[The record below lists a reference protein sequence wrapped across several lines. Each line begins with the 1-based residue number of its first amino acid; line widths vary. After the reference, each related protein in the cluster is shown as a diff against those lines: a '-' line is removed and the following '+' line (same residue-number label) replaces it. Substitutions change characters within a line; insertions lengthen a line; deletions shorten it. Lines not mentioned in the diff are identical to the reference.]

1 MTEIQNIWA
10 DNGDYPYWTEEE
22 GLFDLDP
29 DSGEVK
35 SEFSESLKEEADP
48 KVTSYNKALA
58 VAKESDSPVIYGYTN
73 KTLDGKFFPLGE
85 PIICDDVNKCTQEF
99 KSQYKNCGQVYVA
112 YPDKNFVESCKVSE
126 SLNTECLKESTDE
139 VETFTPE
146 EQEEY
151 NCDEDGNCLD
161 SYDRLHHCGWCGDI
175 FTEYE
180 MRHEADFG
188 WICSRCEAEL
198 KSHGGP
204 LMFIENESLNED
216 ASETNVAY
224 TYRHTDG
231 EGKY

>member
-1 MTEIQNIWA
+1 
-10 DNGDYPYWTEEE
+10 
-22 GLFDLDP
+22 
-29 DSGEVK
+29 
-35 SEFSESLKEEADP
+35 
-48 KVTSYNKALA
+48 
-58 VAKESDSPVIYGYTN
+58 
-73 KTLDGKFFPLGE
+73 
-85 PIICDDVNKCTQEF
+85 
-99 KSQYKNCGQVYVA
+99 VYVA
-112 YPDKNFVESCKVSE
+112 YPDKNFIESCKVSE
-126 SLNTECLKESTDE
+126 ALNTECLKESTDE

-216 ASETNVAY
+216 TSETNVAY